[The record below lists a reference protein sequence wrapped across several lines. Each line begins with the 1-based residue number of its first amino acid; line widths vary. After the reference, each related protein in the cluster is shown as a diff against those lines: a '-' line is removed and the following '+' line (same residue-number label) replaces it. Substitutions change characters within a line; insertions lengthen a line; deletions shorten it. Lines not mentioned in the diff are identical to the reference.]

1 MQKIEVKVL
10 EANLDG
16 TPRFLAKLTQ
26 RGQSI
31 SCMNDVDRLYLDNTS
46 KDPSTYLMSLP
57 HSTLRRMN
65 YITIAITGLSTKAVS
80 QLRTHAKRLTFISTS
95 TQYSAYDNRKDNFVI
110 PDNIDGENREKL
122 EKALDDVY
130 AVYVDLIRNGVDNDT
145 ASYVLPQSLRKALI
159 ISGNLD
165 DWQYVIRTRLC
176 NRNSTETRTIARMI
190 YDEIKKIGDV
200 YVTGMLPSCVHGTC
214 EEGRLSCGKPFKL

>member
-1 MQKIEVKVL
+1 MRKIEVKVL
-10 EANLDG
+10 EAHLNG
-16 TPRFLAKLTQ
+16 MPRFLAKLTQ
-26 RGQSI
+26 RGQFINS
-31 SCMNDVDRLYLDNTS
+31 MDDVDNLYLDNTRE
-46 KDPSTYLMSLP
+46 DPSAYLMSLP

-65 YITIAITGLSTKAVS
+65 YITIAVTGLSTKAVS

-110 PDNIDGENREKL
+110 PATIDGENRTKL
-122 EKALDDVY
+122 EKALDDAY
-130 AVYVDLIRNGVDNDT
+130 ATYTDLIKNGVDNDT
-145 ASYVLPQSLRKALI
+145 ASYILPQSLRKTLI

-176 NRNSTETRTIARMI
+176 NRNSIETRTIARMI
-190 YDEIKKIGDV
+190 YDEIRKIGEV
-200 YVTGMLPSCVHGTC
+200 YVTGMLPSCVNGMC